1 MIAKRARKK
10 QKSKF
15 SFTNWSVLE
24 KKYAIVVLLLVTAT
38 LNNFFC
44 PNFALT
50 KTTQN
55 SPLVCVAFV
64 EKQEENKPRDDHI
77 IIIMVKTKVKNRLS
91 STLSSCSSSSRE
103 RESFL
108 EYYYFPFYDWR
119 GKFPTGPPSLLA

>member
-1 MIAKRARKK
+1 MQ

-24 KKYAIVVLLLVTAT
+24 KKYAIVVFLLVTVT

-44 PNFALT
+44 PKFALT
-50 KTTQN
+50 KTPTQN

-77 IIIMVKTKVKNRLS
+77 IIIMVKTKVKNRL
-91 STLSSCSSSSRE
+91 
-103 RESFL
+103 
-108 EYYYFPFYDWR
+108 FYVVIV
-119 GKFPTGPPSLLA
+119 FVIE